1 MLSLG
6 KSKLMVLETTY
17 YSPENKNIISDYV
30 GEPFSF
36 FEALKR
42 RGIGSKRMIIHSVS
56 PNLMWVTNLISDVNY
71 ANIELRK
78 KGIIIYINKGLR
90 NFAWLIPYRQLVV
103 YKTEVM
109 SIHAQGKFIQF
120 LNDHIFK
127 QNKSFF
133 SKLLNEKIEYD
144 KEYSVPVY

>member
-1 MLSLG
+1 
-6 KSKLMVLETTY
+6 MVIETTY
-17 YSPENKNIISDYV
+17 NSPKNKNIVNDHV

-36 FEALKR
+36 LESLRR

-56 PNLMWVTNLISDVNY
+56 PNLMWVTNLVSDVNY

-78 KGIIIYINKGLR
+78 KGIIIHINKGLR

-144 KEYSVPVY
+144 KQYSSTPVF

>member
-1 MLSLG
+1 
-6 KSKLMVLETTY
+6 
-17 YSPENKNIISDYV
+17 
-30 GEPFSF
+30 
-36 FEALKR
+36 
-42 RGIGSKRMIIHSVS
+42 
-56 PNLMWVTNLISDVNY
+56 MWVTNLVSDVNY

-144 KEYSVPVY
+144 KEYSTPVY